1 MDKFIINGPSKIKG
15 TIKLSGSKNASLPI
29 LAATILFDEPVE
41 IKNLPN
47 VKDVST
53 MLDLIK
59 SLGFSVKK
67 NKFKNSVI
75 IKKKNIKT
83 FASYSLVKTMRAGIL
98 VLGPLLSKYKKAIT
112 SLPGGCLIGARPV
125 NFHLNALAKLG
136 MKHEIKKGYI
146 YANALR
152 GLKGSIIKFPKFQ

>member
-1 MDKFIINGPSKIKG
+1 MDRFLINGPCKIKG
-15 TIKLSGSKNASLPI
+15 TINLSGSKNASLPI
-29 LAATILFDEPVE
+29 LAATILFEEPVE

-47 VKDVST
+47 VKDIRT

-59 SLGFSVKK
+59 SLGFIVKK
-67 NKFKNSVI
+67 NKINNSII

-98 VLGPLLSKYKKAIT
+98 VLGPLLSKYKKATT

-125 NFHLNALAKLG
+125 NFHLNALGKLG
-136 MKHEIKKGYI
+136 MKHCIKKGYI
-146 YANALR
+146 YANAEK
-152 GLKGSIIKFPKFQ
+152 GLKGSTIKFP